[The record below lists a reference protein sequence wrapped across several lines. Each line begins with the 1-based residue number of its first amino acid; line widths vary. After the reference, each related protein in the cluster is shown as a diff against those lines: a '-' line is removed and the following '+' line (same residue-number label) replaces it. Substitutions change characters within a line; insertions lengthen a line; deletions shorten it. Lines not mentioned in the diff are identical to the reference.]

1 MIVHIEGKIV
11 SKNPDSVIVDVNGL
25 GYECSISNYTY
36 NELPEQGNMVFLNTY
51 LQISENS
58 HSLYA
63 FSNLEEKSLFKMLIG
78 INGIGPK
85 KAMPVLSSSMPD
97 DIINRIASGDVSM
110 LSSLP
115 GIGPKMAKRIIIE
128 LKDKLSSYS
137 SDTIPSLDDDGIV
150 GDALNAL
157 SVLGYSGIAV
167 RRKIDEILAKKPNI
181 ETAELIKETLNKIK

>member
-36 NELPEQGNMVFLNTY
+36 DELPEVGSAVFLNTY

-63 FSNLEEKSLFKMLIG
+63 FSKLEEKSLFKMLVG

-85 KAMPVLSSSMPD
+85 KAMPILSSSIPD
-97 DIINRIASGDVSM
+97 DIINRIVSGDVPM

-115 GIGPKMAKRIIIE
+115 GIGPKTAKRIIIE
-128 LKDKLSSYS
+128 LKDKLSDYS
-137 SDTIPSLDDDGIV
+137 ASISDIEDNNIV
-150 GDALNAL
+150 NDALNAL
-157 SVLGYSGIAV
+157 TVLGYSGVAV
-167 RRKIDEILAKKPNI
+167 RKAIDQILAKNPDI
-181 ETAELIKETLNKIK
+181 ETAELIKKTLNKIK

>member
-1 MIVHIEGKIV
+1 MIVHIKGKIV

-36 NELPEQGNMVFLNTY
+36 NELPEEGNIVFLNTY
-51 LQISENS
+51 LQISENN

-63 FSNLEEKSLFKMLIG
+63 FLNLEEKSLFKMLIG